1 MVSYKFTTMTTTV
14 TKDKSL
20 LMDLR
25 KNTKLAGTTIDSIR
39 NTKEAQH
46 RAASRDS
53 IKETQ
58 KRHNT
63 VPLAGRSP

>member
-1 MVSYKFTTMTTTV
+1 MVSDKFTTMTTTV

-39 NTKEAQH
+39 NTKEAQVT
-46 RAASRDS
+46 
-53 IKETQ
+53 TQ
-58 KRHNT
+58 
-63 VPLAGRSP
+63 GR